1 MRRASSGGR
10 LRESSSRTFRRAG
23 CMPWR
28 RFSWSYPPALSKQK
42 RVKIVLF
49 SATTTLRSTSCE
61 RSPGD
66 WKAPPGGAHSPRRA
80 STNATCHF
88 VSIFIGLKSRLFCR
102 VRRHLLDHGEHE
114 FAVAVVE
121 SDRVAANLAEE
132 ADFVVGELRQSPRA
146 VAVSRLGK
154 ELREGKLHGAGDF
167 RKRIERGN
175 GVSVLDAREITAQ
188 QAGALFDVALRHAFL
203 QAVVPDGFADI
214 HSENLHWS
222 LRGMA
227 E

>member
-1 MRRASSGGR
+1 MCRASSGGR

-28 RFSWSYPPALSKQK
+28 RFSWSYPPALSRQN

-49 SATTTLRSTSCE
+49 SATATLRSTICG

-66 WKAPPGGAHSPRRA
+66 WKAPPGGAHRTRRA
-80 STNATCHF
+80 STSPTCHF
-88 VSIFIGLKSRLFCR
+88 VAIFMGLKFRLSCR
-102 VRRHLLDHGEHE
+102 VRRHLLDHGKYE

-132 ADFVVGELRQSPRA
+132 ADFVIGELRQCPRA

-154 ELREGKLHGAGDF
+154 ELREGKLHGAGDL
-167 RKRIERGN
+167 RKRVE
-175 GVSVLDAREITAQ
+175 
-188 QAGALFDVALRHAFL
+188 
-203 QAVVPDGFADI
+203 
-214 HSENLHWS
+214 
-222 LRGMA
+222 
-227 E
+227 